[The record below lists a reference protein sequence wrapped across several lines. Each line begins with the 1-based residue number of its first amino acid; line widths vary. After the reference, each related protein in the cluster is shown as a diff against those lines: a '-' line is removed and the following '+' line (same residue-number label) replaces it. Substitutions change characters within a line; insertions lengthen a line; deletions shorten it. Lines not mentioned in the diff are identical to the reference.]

1 MSERIEYIDNIKGI
15 AILAVIMSHLFIK
28 MSGGNCML
36 SFVTAWDVPL
46 FFMASGF
53 FTRSIAKSGFQELLI
68 KKARTLLLPFVSF
81 ALISP
86 FFLGWDTA
94 SDYWQQTGKGGL
106 WFLPCLFVVFIALW
120 GICRTASVSMFA
132 KHDIITKLL
141 FAVIVELFLLAC
153 HQLFPATWIG
163 PSGIIPLALYWPYFF
178 IGHCMGAYNF
188 QIKDYV
194 AALCGV
200 IFFAWWGGDSYG
212 VRYES
217 FDQLAR
223 LCSVLFVWYVIK
235 NNTSLKIK
243 GISTIGKNT
252 LCIYILHY
260 FFKNGLGPWIEMRSD
275 GNDFLEFLGA
285 LFFAFAL
292 SYLCIIIKRIL
303 SSSSWLS
310 FILFGERIK

>member
-53 FTRSIAKSGFQELLI
+53 FTQSIAKSRFQGLLI

-94 SDYWQQTGKGGL
+94 GDYWLQTGKGGL
-106 WFLPCLFVVFIALW
+106 WFLPCLFVMFIALW
-120 GICRTASVSMFA
+120 GICRTASMCNA
-132 KHDIITKLL
+132 KHDKIAKMLL
-141 FAVIVELFLLAC
+141 AVVLELFLLAC
-153 HQLFPATWIG
+153 HHLFPATWKG

-188 QIKDYV
+188 QIKDSI
-194 AALCGV
+194 AAIFGL
-200 IFFAWWGGDSYG
+200 IFFAWWGG
-212 VRYES
+212 
-217 FDQLAR
+217 
-223 LCSVLFVWYVIK
+223 
-235 NNTSLKIK
+235 
-243 GISTIGKNT
+243 
-252 LCIYILHY
+252 
-260 FFKNGLGPWIEMRSD
+260 
-275 GNDFLEFLGA
+275 
-285 LFFAFAL
+285 
-292 SYLCIIIKRIL
+292 
-303 SSSSWLS
+303 
-310 FILFGERIK
+310 GEIFME